1 MKLIEA
7 LSVRVQQRIRWQC
20 IHLTVVTQSIALIL
34 LKHVNAVCVFHSWSI
49 CLFVFKFETK
59 QCDLQ
64 WIVIVSKN
72 KGSQIRFQRHQSFQ
86 KWPIGECS
94 MNFKCQMSNIL
105 ETLKLWNVLFKN
117 DFFLENS
124 GLNKILDSV
133 TIQFKSHVKKFRVKK
148 THK

>member
-1 MKLIEA
+1 MKRYQCAFSNELGGSVFTQQLSHKA
-7 LSVRVQQRIRWQC
+7 LLSFYWNTSMPYVY
-20 IHLTVVTQSIALIL
+20 S
-34 LKHVNAVCVFHSWSI
+34 VFHSWSI

-64 WIVIVSKN
+64 WTVIVSKN